1 MTAHTDSH
9 GARFGMWL
17 FIYTEIMLFG
27 GLFVLYA
34 AYYYR
39 YRQDFISGGGQL
51 ELVLGA
57 VNTVALLASS
67 FTVAAAVRAMALQEK
82 TAALVLLGVT
92 ALLGLAFLCNKY
104 IEWSHKFAHGIIPG
118 SEHMF
123 SLPRGESVFFG
134 MYFMLT
140 GLHGLHV
147 FIGIVVL
154 SCCLYLCARGRLRPV
169 VLENCSLYWHLVDI
183 IWIFLFPLFYLIP

>member
-1 MTAHTDSH
+1 MTAHTDPH
-9 GARFGMWL
+9 GARLGMWL
-17 FIYTEIMLFG
+17 FIYTEVMLFG

-39 YRQDFISGGGQL
+39 YRADFIAGGGQL
-51 ELVLGA
+51 ELALGA
-57 VNTVALLASS
+57 ANTALLLVSS
-67 FTVAAAVRAMALQEK
+67 FTVAAAVRARGLGAK
-82 TAALVLLGVT
+82 AAALALLGIT
-92 ALLGLAFLCNKY
+92 ILLGLAFLGNKY
-104 IEWSHKFAHGIIPG
+104 VEWSHKFSHGIVPG
-118 SEHMF
+118 SEHMLT
-123 SLPRGESVFFG
+123 LPGGEAVFFG

-147 FIGIVVL
+147 CIGIL
-154 SCCLYLCARGRLRPV
+154 MLTGCAYLCMADRLRAV